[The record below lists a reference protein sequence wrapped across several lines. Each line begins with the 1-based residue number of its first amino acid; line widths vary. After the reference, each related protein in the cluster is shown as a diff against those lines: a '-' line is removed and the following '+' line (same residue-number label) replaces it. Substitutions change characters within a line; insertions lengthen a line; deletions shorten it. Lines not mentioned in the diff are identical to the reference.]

1 MNTNTFIRQSYSLS
15 ILMTIIGAI
24 LKINHHT
31 LATPVMAIGLILL
44 AIFIIA
50 AIYEVMNSSKIGGNE
65 KFMWIIGFLF
75 FGSIS
80 GFVYLVSARKR
91 IIKN

>member
-1 MNTNTFIRQSYSLS
+1 MNTNAFIRQSYSLS
-15 ILMTIIGAI
+15 ILMTIVGAI

-44 AIFIIA
+44 LVFIIA

-65 KFMWIIGFLF
+65 KFMWIFGFLF

-80 GFVYLVSARKR
+80 GFVYMVSARKR